1 MITNFVVTASEEMS
15 SREEVIGDLICYLLS
30 FRQQFAQKQVIKS
43 VAKRM
48 DKMTRA
54 HSKQVPK
61 YLVWEKH
68 MYASSDSINL

>member
-1 MITNFVVTASEEMS
+1 MITNFVVTSSEEMS

-30 FRQQFAQKQVIKS
+30 FRQHFAQKQVIKS

-48 DKMTRA
+48 DKMSRA

-61 YLVWEKH
+61 YLNWEKH
-68 MYASSDSINL
+68 MYAFSDGINL